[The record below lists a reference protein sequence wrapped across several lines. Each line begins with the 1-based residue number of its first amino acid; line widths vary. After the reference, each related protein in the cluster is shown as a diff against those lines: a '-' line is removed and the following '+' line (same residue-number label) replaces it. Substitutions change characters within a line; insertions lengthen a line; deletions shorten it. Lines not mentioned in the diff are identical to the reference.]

1 MDIHTLVSRQRD
13 FFRTGAT
20 LDLDFRLRA
29 LERLARALEER
40 YGQDAAPLYPRLTT
54 YLAALC
60 RARLVL
66 ITPPPKGE

>member
-1 MDIHTLVSRQRD
+1 MKP
-13 FFRTGAT
+13 
-20 LDLDFRLRA
+20 
-29 LERLARALEER
+29 LE
-40 YGQDAAPLYPRLTT
+40 GVKVVDLTT